1 MKQPSFCAAHRV
13 TARDMQ
19 TGDTP
24 LIDAVWHGRADEVA
38 ALLAGGADANE
49 PKTDGGYT
57 PLIVACGEGHTEIAT
72 ALIAAGAKVNQA
84 EDNGTTPLIVACQEG
99 HTEIATALIAAG
111 VKVNTAARSRATR
124 RSPLPAKAATPRP
137 PRH

>member
-1 MKQPSFCAAHRV
+1 MFQLNQLVMGS
-13 TARDMQ
+13 
-19 TGDTP
+19 
-24 LIDAVWHGRADEVA
+24 LIIDAVWHGRADEVA

-49 PKTDGGYT
+49 RKTDCGGTT
-57 PLIVACGEGHTEIAT
+57 PLIAACQQNHTEIAA

-84 EDNGTTPLIVACQEG
+84 LDYGATPLYIACQEG